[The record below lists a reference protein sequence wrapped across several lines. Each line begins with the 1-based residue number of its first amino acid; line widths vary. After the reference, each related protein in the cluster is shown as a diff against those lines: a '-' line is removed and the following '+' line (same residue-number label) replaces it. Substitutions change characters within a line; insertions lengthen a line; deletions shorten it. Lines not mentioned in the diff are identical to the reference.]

1 MAPGADLVGQPEI
14 DEAEAGRW
22 VAVGEAQEMTRRVEI
37 LGAATGVGVLRAAA
51 ERAASPPQY
60 GLKSQT

>member
-1 MAPGADLVGQPEI
+1 
-14 DEAEAGRW
+14 